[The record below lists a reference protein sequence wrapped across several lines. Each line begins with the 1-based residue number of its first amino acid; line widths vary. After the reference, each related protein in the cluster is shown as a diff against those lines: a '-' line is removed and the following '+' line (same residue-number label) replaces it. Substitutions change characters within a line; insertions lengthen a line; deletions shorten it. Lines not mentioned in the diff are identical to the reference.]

1 MKDLQDSIQKGFMR
15 NTYMSGYIN
24 LHAVNFVISKI
35 FGPRY
40 KSTVFK
46 WNILQENGCWM
57 KQNLSWNLSQ
67 YTV

>member
-46 WNILQENGCWM
+46 
-57 KQNLSWNLSQ
+57 
-67 YTV
+67 